1 MSNLFSTSLEAKM
14 LGLIMTILSLG
25 FGLFAIVD
33 VQQDASALKVQK
45 ENHTDVLSSA
55 VVSSIESI
63 MLSGKGASAIN
74 SLENLRGVPQ
84 VDRVQVFSNQGVEK
98 FTGDGDGVPAPQ
110 VADVI
115 ASQQGMRF
123 VETRG
128 DTQFMV
134 DIKPLPNAVE
144 CQRCHG
150 TDNPLRGVVLVSS
163 SMQDVQ
169 AAIRAKEVR
178 MVTVFFGGL
187 LIVLLVMRIALRVT
201 VIKPLKKVVA
211 VISRITGG
219 DLSQRVEVRSH
230 DEVGY
235 LAASFNT
242 MASNLKGSQDNLRR
256 VNLNLLEANRLK
268 SEFLAVMSH
277 ELRTPLNAII
287 GFSEVLKDMGEGEL
301 SDRQEKY
308 LTNIETSGR
317 RLLRLIN
324 DILDLAKV
332 NSENLELE
340 KEDISIPQLMED
352 IRKLGHPFAA
362 QRRIWLEVLPP
373 GDLPLLRADQ
383 AKIKRVMYNLV
394 SNGIKFTPEG
404 GRVTIEARENA
415 NMVEI
420 SVTDTGIGISAEDQ
434 KKIFSLF
441 QQLDGSH
448 TRRFEGTGVG
458 LALSKSLVELH
469 GGQIWVESELGQ
481 GSRFTFSVPMVE
493 GRRRATDSTGLTRTP
508 EPQIEPETIKGQ
520 PLVLVMEDDP
530 QTSELISIWLGDASY
545 RVAQAFDGEQALKLA
560 RELKPSVI
568 TLDILLPKLDGWQV
582 LQALKADPVTRDIP
596 VIIISILEKSRRGLE
611 LGAFDYFVK
620 PVEKKEL
627 LCRLESRSLYK
638 MISGNLKRE

>member
-1 MSNLFSTSLEAKM
+1 M
-14 LGLIMTILSLG
+14 LGLIMAILSVG
-25 FGLFAIVD
+25 FGVFAVID
-33 VQQDASALKVQK
+33 VRQDANALRAQK

-55 VVSSIESI
+55 VVSSIENI
-63 MLSGKGASAIN
+63 MLSGKGASAVN

-84 VDRVQVFSNQGVEK
+84 VDRVQVFSNQGVET
-98 FTGDGDGVPAPQ
+98 FTGDGASEPTQRVT
-110 VADVI
+110 DVI
-115 ASQQGMRF
+115 ASQQGTRF
-123 VETRG
+123 VENRG
-128 DTQFMV
+128 DAQYMV
-134 DIKPLPNAVE
+134 DIKPLPNRAE

-150 TDNPLRGVVLVSS
+150 TDNPLRGVVLVST

-169 AAIRAKEVR
+169 AAITAKEIR
-178 MVTVFFGGL
+178 MVTVFIGGL
-187 LIVLLVMRIALRVT
+187 LIVLLVMRSALRVT
-201 VIKPLKKVVA
+201 VIKPLKNVLA
-211 VISRITGG
+211 VIRNITGG
-219 DLSQRVEVRSH
+219 DLSQRVAIKSQ

-268 SEFLAVMSH
+268 SEFLSVMSH

-287 GFSEVLKDMGEGEL
+287 GFSEVLKDLGEGEL

-308 LTNIETSGR
+308 LINIETSGR

-340 KEDISIPQLMED
+340 KEDISMPQLMED

-362 QRRIWLEVLPP
+362 QRRIWLEVLSA

-383 AKIKRVMYNLV
+383 AKIKRIMYNLV
-394 SNGIKFTPEG
+394 SNAIKFTPEG

-420 SVTDTGIGISAEDQ
+420 SVTDTGIGVSADDQ

-441 QQLDGSH
+441 QQLDGTH
-448 TRRFEGTGVG
+448 ARRFEGTGVG

-481 GSRFTFSVPMVE
+481 GSRFTFSVPMVP
-493 GRRRATDSTGLTRTP
+493 GRRRATDLGGVTQTP
-508 EPQIEPETIKGQ
+508 EPEIEPETVKGQ
-520 PLVLVMEDDP
+520 PLVLVVEDDP
-530 QTSELISIWLGDASY
+530 QTSELIGIWLGEASY
-545 RVAQAFDGEQALKLA
+545 RVAKAFDGEQALKLA
-560 RELKPSVI
+560 RELKPYVI

-582 LQALKADPVTRDIP
+582 LQELKADPATRDIP
-596 VIIISILEKSRRGLE
+596 VVIISILEKSRRGLE

-627 LCRLESRSLYK
+627 LCRLESHSLYK
-638 MISGNLKRE
+638 MIIGNTKRE